1 MSEAEEYDSVRVSA
15 DGVRVL
21 KRYAAD
27 QFPVPAIAFEISSG
41 RDEQVTVRLSD
52 RVPRGVA
59 VDDLGFHPDYGS
71 EYWTIEEDRITFE
84 RDLEPD
90 ASYTTV
96 YGIRAADDV
105 SQFLSEPTIETVDPP
120 LPKTDSDDD
129 IVLESDDAL
138 VEDAISGGIETD
150 EETNTEETAD
160 GPDVP
165 STLDLNGPVESSS
178 ADASDAAA
186 ETGPS
191 ADDIRA
197 DTGPSADD
205 IGAET
210 GPSADDIGAET
221 GPSADDTAADTSPGG
236 AGGAVVPE
244 GDVVGMLAAELRDG
258 NVSEEDLDLLR
269 EVLIEEDTAGSTA
282 ARLDRLQQ
290 DVADL
295 RAYTSAIEQFLDE
308 NGTGAELIASF
319 EEQLDEFADELESF
333 GDRIEHLETEFVVEV
348 RGRIDDLEDQFEQFE
363 SDLAAGLDQIDE
375 MDQRADRIA
384 ERADDADARTTE
396 LVGRLDDIESDIDR
410 LDDIESDIDRLDDIE
425 SDLDR
430 LDDIESDLDRLDDI
444 EAQLEEMDRLDDI
457 EQQLEE
463 IQAWR
468 EQLINTLGG

>member
-84 RDLEPD
+84 RDIEPD

-120 LPKTDSDDD
+120 LPKTDSEDD

-138 VEDAISGGIETD
+138 VEDAISRGIEPD
-150 EETNTEETAD
+150 ETADSEETAD
-160 GPDVP
+160 GPEVP

-178 ADASDAAA
+178 ADASD
-186 ETGPS
+186 
-191 ADDIRA
+191 
-197 DTGPSADD
+197 DT
-205 IGAET
+205 AET

-244 GDVVGMLAAELRDG
+244 GDVVGMLATELRDG

-348 RGRIDDLEDQFEQFE
+348 RGRIDDLEDQFDQFE

-375 MDQRADRIA
+375 IDQRTDRIA

-396 LVGRLDDIESDIDR
+396 LVGRLDDMESDLDR
-410 LDDIESDIDRLDDIE
+410 LDEIE

-430 LDDIESDLDRLDDI
+430 LDEIESDLDRLDEIESDLDRLDEIESDLDRLDEI